1 MQVRTLPRRRAG
13 LGSRSRHHRHSRR
26 RALALRAVVSLQIR
40 QEHRLA
46 NAAGPHPNILGVTA
60 QWQDANHLYLA
71 GARTRS
77 RPRLRPSRF
86 PRGRPPPPAA
96 PMSARP
102 RGWRRRQA
110 FCEQGDLFDAV
121 SRSPE
126 GRLPEA
132 SAAQIMLQA
141 TMAVCAC
148 AERGI
153 VHRDIKT
160 ENCVMDAHGV
170 VKLMDFGLAIQA
182 TPVKKPVSRIGCARS
197 PPAAGPRDAAAARR
211 LTPADAAG
219 AGACRTLEY
228 MSPEVLALTGTH
240 EARVARSS
248 ASGCGCY
255 DGSVDV
261 WALGCLAF
269 ELLTG
274 ATPFA
279 ATDERRTSANIAEVR
294 VPLEALKSASLGA
307 RQFVTARRPR
317 RPLLAR
323 VRPEPRRSRDRP
335 SLLRLRRR
343 ACAWTPRSGSA
354 HTRCCS
360 CRG

>member
-1 MQVRTLPRRRAG
+1 MRAPRVRACAGRAQDFRYWDDQSDSYKEGEGTLLPLWKFYSERAK
-13 LGSRSRHHRHSRR
+13 RKH
-26 RALALRAVVSLQIR
+26 
-40 QEHRLA
+40 
-46 NAAGPHPNILGVTA
+46 VTA
-60 QWQDANHLYLA
+60 LCWSPEYA
-71 GARTRS
+71 
-77 RPRLRPSRF
+77 
-86 PRGRPPPPAA
+86 
-96 PMSARP
+96 
-102 RGWRRRQA
+102 
-110 FCEQGDLFDAV
+110 DLFAV
-121 SRSPE
+121 GYGSFDFTKQGGGLVCCYSLKNPSHPE
-126 GRLPEA
+126 YV
-132 SAAQIMLQA
+132 AA
-141 TMAVCAC
+141 
-148 AERGI
+148 
-153 VHRDIKT
+153 T
-160 ENCVMDAHGV
+160 ESG
-170 VKLMDFGLAIQA
+170 
-182 TPVKKPVSRIGCARS
+182 
-197 PPAAGPRDAAAARR
+197 
-211 LTPADAAG
+211 
-219 AGACRTLEY
+219 
-228 MSPEVLALTGTH
+228 VLALDFH
-240 EARVARSS
+240 PVHHSLLAV
-248 ASGCGCY
+248 GCY